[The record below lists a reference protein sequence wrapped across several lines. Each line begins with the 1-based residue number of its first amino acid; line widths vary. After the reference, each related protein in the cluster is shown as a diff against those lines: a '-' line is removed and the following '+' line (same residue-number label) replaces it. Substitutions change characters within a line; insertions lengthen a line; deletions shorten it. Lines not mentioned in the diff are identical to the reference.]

1 MITHNFY
8 FDIIAPPAYSECV
21 SGPVRLEGGEE
32 DEEEENNVMP
42 NANWTPAYPVYDY
55 TSQTN
60 QVNQAQPSA
69 PPAYDEIQFSNI
81 R

>member
-1 MITHNFY
+1 M
-8 FDIIAPPAYSECV
+8 

-32 DEEEENNVMP
+32 DEEENNAVP

-55 TSQTN
+55 TSQVN
-60 QVNQAQPSA
+60 QVNDSHVLPSA